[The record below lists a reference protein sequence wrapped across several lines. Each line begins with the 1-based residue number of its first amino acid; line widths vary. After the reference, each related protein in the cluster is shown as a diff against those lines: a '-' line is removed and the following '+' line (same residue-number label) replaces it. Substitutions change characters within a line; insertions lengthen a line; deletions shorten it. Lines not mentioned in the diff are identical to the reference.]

1 MIKFNYLIIFISSF
15 IPLIVGAVW
24 YNPRFFGQVKDPSD
38 TSKSGHKPLV
48 YILTF
53 IVSVFYSVAISF
65 QVIHQ
70 LHFQSMFYNE
80 VGFLASEGNAFKDFE
95 FIMAAYKNNFRS
107 FGHGA
112 FHGLLN
118 SIFILLPLFTI
129 NGMFE
134 GKTWKYI
141 FTTWGYWTLCS
152 VIMGA
157 IICQFY

>member
-1 MIKFNYLIIFISSF
+1 MIKFNYLVILISSC
-15 IPLIVGAVW
+15 IPLIVGAIW
-24 YNPRFFGQVKDPSD
+24 YNPRLFGQKTEPNNGN
-38 TSKSGHKPLV
+38 KQGHKPMIYL
-48 YILTF
+48 LTF
-53 IVSVFYSVAISF
+53 ILSIMYSVTISF

-70 LHFQSMFYNE
+70 LHFQSMFFNE
-80 VGFLASEGNAFKDFE
+80 VGFLNGEGNAFKDFE

-118 SIFILLPLFTI
+118 GLFILLPLFAI

-134 GKTWKYI
+134 GKTWRYI
-141 FTTWGYWTLCS
+141 VTTWGYWTTCG

>member
-1 MIKFNYLIIFISSF
+1 MIKFNFLIIFISAC
-15 IPLIVGAVW
+15 IPLIVGAIW
-24 YNPRFFGQVKDPSD
+24 YNPRFFGQKKEQSE
-38 TSKSGHKPLV
+38 TKNQGHKPMI

-53 IVSVFYSVAISF
+53 ILSIFYSVTISY

-95 FIMAAYKNNFRS
+95 FIMAAYKSNFRS

-118 SIFILLPLFTI
+118 SICIILPIIGI

-134 GKTWKYI
+134 GKSWKYI
-141 FTTWGYWTLCS
+141 MTTWGYWTLNGI
-152 VIMGA
+152 IMGA